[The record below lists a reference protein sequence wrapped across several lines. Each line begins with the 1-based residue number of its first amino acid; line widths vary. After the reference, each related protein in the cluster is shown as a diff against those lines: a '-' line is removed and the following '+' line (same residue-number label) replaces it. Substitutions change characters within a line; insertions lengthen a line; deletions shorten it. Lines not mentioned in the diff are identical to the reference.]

1 MTTVID
7 HHVDQ
12 LVDSL
17 KALEALMMQ
26 PESLHPVSYTHLT
39 LPTKA

>member
-26 PESLHPVSYTHLT
+26 PLSLIHI
-39 LPTKA
+39 